1 MDAARL
7 CCLKTERAA
16 IMFATSATELKQATL
31 KGNRE
36 KIRDTKISAHSHTVH
51 ARHEMINN
59 EEAVIKLPRTKSLEK
74 FIDEVHTNLIS
85 LHLHRPPL
93 LYAVDAIKTRE
104 KALEKT
110 EREKSLKKNGKRLIL
125 EFGVGAGGT
134 MRRLI
139 EQFPCCS
146 DNQNVL
152 LYGFDSFEGLPEVLF
167 FCSFRSYANNHS
179 RRDRAD

>member
-1 MDAARL
+1 
-7 CCLKTERAA
+7 
-16 IMFATSATELKQATL
+16 
-31 KGNRE
+31 
-36 KIRDTKISAHSHTVH
+36 
-51 ARHEMINN
+51 MINN

-152 LYGFDSFEGLPEVLF
+152 LYGFDSFEGLPEV
-167 FCSFRSYANNHS
+167 SFYIVLLLVFSVRFVRMLIITLDETERTRLAV
-179 RRDRAD
+179 